1 MDLRDI
7 KDRARRDLHQQARV
21 EAFYYA
27 PKSVLPR
34 TVHVRVHN
42 KWDAKGD
49 VQGTAFNFAEIRE
62 ETPKLVFWFEECD
75 PDQKAV
81 VVISDHEAYRVINPD
96 PRYLQTVTAACTQLS
111 EREIATGKFMW
122 PKRGRAVAGAF
133 ELPFLTS
140 PQPEPVLPPLTVT
153 GSAMLFYVMYGDV
166 ELPGVV

>member
-1 MDLRDI
+1 MSLRDI
-7 KDRARRDLHQQARV
+7 KERARRDLHQQTQV

-75 PDQKAV
+75 PAQKAV

-96 PRYLQTVTAACTQLS
+96 PRYLQTVTAACTALS
-111 EREIATGKFMW
+111 PREIAAGEYLW
-122 PKRGRAVAGAF
+122 PAKGRAVAGAF

-140 PQPEPVLPPLTVT
+140 PQPESVLPPLVAE
-153 GSAMLFYVMYGDV
+153 GQAMVYYILYG
-166 ELPGVV
+166 EAILPGVA